1 MEQKGKAD
9 HIDQLVG
16 RNLKRRRT
24 MLGMSQ
30 SDLANAVGVSI
41 QQVQKYEKATNRISS
56 GRLYAFAN
64 FLKMQVADFFNDI
77 TETTGIRHTLAEDA
91 AKYHHEKGTD
101 DNQVVSEKE
110 VISLIKA
117 FSEIKNISSRKK
129 VVELIKTMHS

>member
-9 HIDQLVG
+9 HIDRLVG
-16 RNLKRRRT
+16 RKLKLRRT

-64 FLKMQVADFFNDI
+64 FLKMEVADFFNDI
-77 TETTGIRHTLAEDA
+77 SEVTGTSNTLAEDA
-91 AKYHHEKGTD
+91 AKYHHDKEKED
-101 DNQVVSEKE
+101 DRIVSEKE

-117 FSEIKNISSRKK
+117 FSEIKNVNSRRK
-129 VVELIKTMHS
+129 VIELIKTMHA